1 MMYLLKGCGY
11 KMKKQL
17 KYYGLSLIFCLII
30 FFTIISVN
38 AAEFDSQTEL
48 SSSDISN
55 GSQLS
60 MAPLNPA
67 FLQYQE
73 ELEQSQND
81 ASGADNL
88 MSVSS
93 LVLPAS
99 QSNLLFSNENESSD
113 IFTPSNGYMPSPVDL
128 SHLSPVSM
136 DALLADDTI
145 RTSGL
150 ELMGSEVSYPSRY
163 DLRYENGVTAVRDQG
178 QAGSCWAH
186 ASIASL
192 ESYLL
197 YNRSETW
204 DFSENNVKNTLA
216 SSYPNGFDR
225 DADGGGSPFMTAAYL
240 TRWDGPVL
248 ESDDP
253 YNDLSGISPS
263 DITVAKHVQEV
274 LMLPELNHSDDIFR
288 WGLTNYG
295 AIAIFMEF
303 YDSSMNLENNSYYF
317 SSDPDEVDSGNHLV
331 TLVGWDDNY
340 SKYNFTPTAPDDG
353 AYIIKNSW
361 GDNWGEDGY
370 FYISYYDNTLQ
381 YSCTIFTAEN
391 VSDFDHIY
399 QYDELGLVNDYGFS
413 NTTGYGANIFT
424 ASTNETLEAVS
435 FYTTDSNS
443 FYNISV
449 YLDPVSGPI
458 NSSGPVS
465 VQNGTMAIAGYH
477 TIDLDTN
484 VSLNAGQN
492 FSVVVNFTTPAYN
505 YPLPVEYPMSGWSSN
520 AHAEAGQ
527 SYVSS
532 NGNEWEDIS
541 ESDANVCIK
550 AFTTEN
556 KEPQTA
562 FVAGTKYV
570 HVNENVDFH
579 DASLFSPESWE
590 WDFGDSSTSSV
601 QNPIH
606 SYSDAG
612 VYNVSLNAS
621 NSFGN
626 NISIRTSFIYVL
638 DSTIVVNS
646 SGSADFTTISDA
658 INAASDGDT
667 IVVES
672 GTYNENLYFKN
683 DNISLVSSTGN
694 PEDVRIVSSSSSNV
708 AISVKADNIKV
719 ADISAEDG
727 DVGILVSASS
737 GCNISNC
744 YASGNTY
751 GIYLFNSQDNSVSNC
766 TSYENGRGLTLKGS
780 ANNILN
786 NNSMNNNTFNSYF
799 DSHQNIVGTDNLL
812 DGKPIYYL
820 VNSSDQVLDA
830 SSNAGLVYLFNCSNM
845 TLEDLEIEYNYYG
858 FYLHESN
865 NVSIDNCTSSDNR
878 YGIYLSSSDNNTV
891 VGCTINDD
899 GYYGIRLAECSNNLI
914 YNNYFNNSNNVYV
927 SRGTSND
934 WNITRTTGT
943 NIING
948 SYLGGNFWAKPAG
961 TGWSQTEYSIGNAFC
976 AAYEITDDGNNTDYL
991 PLTLNA
997 VQPAASDASPTQQN
1011 NDDGIRVKIATTTSS
1026 PSNVVATDSSV
1037 RFVGRDAEV
1046 QYVFSKDNTPVNEIS
1061 FESGTN
1067 QGYVMASVSLLNELP
1082 ESSPAPTSVTVYQG
1096 MELLLG
1102 DKDFSSGISDAK
1114 ISFSVS
1120 KEWLKSNGFGEGDI
1134 RMEHFSD
1141 DVWNKLPTV
1150 VTGEDDEYFYFEA
1163 TTTGFSPFM
1172 ICADNATVS
1181 ADNNVQTA
1189 DSAIVASSPGSTA
1202 TNEDIQV
1209 TNENDSSD
1217 SGNLLSIFVILLIVG
1232 AIGVIYWKKGI
1243 KR

>member
-1 MMYLLKGCGY
+1 M
-11 KMKKQL
+11 
-17 KYYGLSLIFCLII
+17 
-30 FFTIISVN
+30 FFTIIPVN
-38 AAEFDSQTEL
+38 AAELDSQTEL
-48 SSSDISN
+48 SSSDN

-67 FLQYQE
+67 FVEYQE
-73 ELEQSQND
+73 SLEQSQNKVSD
-81 ASGADNL
+81 SDNL
-88 MSVSS
+88 ISLSS
-93 LVLPAS
+93 LVLPDS
-99 QSNLLFSNENESSD
+99 QSNLLSSNENESSD
-113 IFTPSNGYMPSPVDL
+113 IFTHTTGLIPSPVDL

-150 ELMGSEVSYPSRY
+150 ELMGSEVSYPARY
-163 DLRYENGVTAVRDQG
+163 DLRNEGGVTSVRDQG

-204 DFSENNVKNTLA
+204 DFSENNVKNVLA
-216 SSYPNGFDR
+216 YPNQDGFDR
-225 DADGGGSPFMTAAYL
+225 THDGGGSPSMTAAYL

-274 LMLPELNHSDDIFR
+274 LMLPELNHSDDTFR

-295 AIAIFMEF
+295 GIAIFMEF

-317 SSDPDEVDSGNHLV
+317 SSDPDEVDSGNHFV

-361 GDNWGEDGY
+361 GDSWGEDGY
-370 FYISYYDNTLQ
+370 FYISYYDNTLR
-381 YSCTIFTAEN
+381 YSNTIFTADN
-391 VSDFDHIY
+391 VSHFDHIY
-399 QYDELGLVNDYGFS
+399 QYDELGWVTSSGFY
-413 NTTGYGANIFT
+413 NTIGYGANIFT

-449 YLDPVSGPI
+449 YKDPDSGPL

-492 FSVVVNFTTPAYN
+492 FSVVVQFTTPDYN
-505 YPLPVEYPMSGWSSN
+505 YPLPVEYPMSGYSSN

-527 SYVSS
+527 SYVSY
-532 NGNEWEDIS
+532 NGIEWEDIS
-541 ESDANVCIK
+541 ESDTNICIK

-556 KEPQTA
+556 KVPEAA

-570 HVNENVDFH
+570 HINEAVDFH

-601 QNPIH
+601 QNPLH
-606 SYSDAG
+606 SYSDEG
-612 VYNVSLNAS
+612 VYNVSLNAA
-621 NSFGN
+621 NTFGN
-626 NISIRTSFIYVL
+626 NISTRTSFIHVL
-638 DSTIVVNS
+638 NSTIVVNS

-667 IVVES
+667 ISVEP
-672 GTYNENLYFKN
+672 GTYNENLHFKN
-683 DNISLVSSTGN
+683 DNISLISSTGN

-708 AISVKADNIKV
+708 AIYLIADNIT
-719 ADISAEDG
+719 ISGMSAVDG
-727 DVGILVSASS
+727 AAGIIIDSSS

-744 YASGNTY
+744 YVSGNTY
-751 GIYLFNSQDNSVSNC
+751 GIYFYDSQDNSVFNC
-766 TSYENGRGLTLKGS
+766 TSYENTYGLRLRGSG
-780 ANNILN
+780 NNMLN
-786 NNSMNNNTFNSYF
+786 NSSMYNNTFNSYF
-799 DSHQNIVGTDNLL
+799 DSNANIVGTDNLV

-820 VNSSDQVLDA
+820 VNSSDLVIDA
-830 SSNAGLVYLFNCSNM
+830 ISNAGLVYLLNCSNI
-845 TLEDLEIEYNYYG
+845 TVESLEVENNYYG
-858 FYLHESN
+858 FYLYDSDS
-865 NVSIDNCTSSDNR
+865 VSIENCTSTDNR
-878 YGIYLSSSDNNTV
+878 YGVYLSSSDNNTIYS
-891 VGCTINDD
+891 CNISDI
-899 GYYGIRLAECSNNLI
+899 YSYGLSLIECSDNLI
-914 YNNYFNNSNNVYV
+914 YNNYFNNSNNIHV
-927 SRGTSND
+927 SGGGFNE
-934 WNITRTTGT
+934 WNTTRTTGA

-948 SYLGGNFWAKPAG
+948 SFLGGNFWATPAG
-961 TGWSQTEYSIGNAFC
+961 TGWSQTEYSVGNGFC

-991 PLTLNA
+991 PLTLND
-997 VQPAASDASPTQQN
+997 VQPTVSDESSSN
-1011 NDDGIRVKIATTTSS
+1011 DDDGIHVKMATPTSS
-1026 PSNVVATDSSV
+1026 TSDIVATDSSV

-1046 QYVFSKDNTPVNEIS
+1046 EYVFTDGSTPVNEIS
-1061 FESGTN
+1061 FESEIN
-1067 QGYVMASVSLLNELP
+1067 EGYVMASVSLLDGLP
-1082 ESSPAPTSVTVYQG
+1082 ESSPAPSSAMVYQG
-1096 MELLLG
+1096 MEILLG
-1102 DKDFSSGISDAK
+1102 DEEFSSGISDAK

-1120 KEWLKSNGFGEGDI
+1120 KEWLESNGFDESDI
-1134 RMEHFSD
+1134 LMEHFSE
-1141 DVWNKLPTV
+1141 DVWNILPTV

-1172 ICADNATVS
+1172 ICVDDANVSTANTVQS
-1181 ADNNVQTA
+1181 T
-1189 DSAIVASSPGSTA
+1189 DSVTVASSSGSTV

-1209 TNENDSSD
+1209 TNVNNSSD

-1232 AIGVIYWKKGI
+1232 AIGVIYWKKGTKGGI
-1243 KR
+1243 